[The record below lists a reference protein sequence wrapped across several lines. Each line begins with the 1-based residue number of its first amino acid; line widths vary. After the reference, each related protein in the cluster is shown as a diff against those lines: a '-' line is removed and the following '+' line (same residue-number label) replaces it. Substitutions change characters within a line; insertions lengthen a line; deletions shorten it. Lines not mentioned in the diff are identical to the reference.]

1 MRVPDNLTI
10 ALATYSP
17 SGAVNGS
24 PRQSLSMVEYPV
36 KNCSNVAL
44 PFVKGIESQAL
55 GVDPNGGNENFMMP
69 LLMAC
74 KHSTEEG

>member
-1 MRVPDNLTI
+1 MEPDNLTI

-44 PFVKGIESQAL
+44 PFNKGIESLLL
-55 GVDPNGGNENFMMP
+55 GAVPKGGNENFMTP
-69 LLMAC
+69 FSIAC
-74 KHSTEEG
+74 KHSTELG